1 MSDISH
7 AARQQATVFFKL
19 GLKASNAGIHATLN
33 RPPKGKGWVQC
44 AHSPAGLMCRPAK
57 VRESMEFFVKA
68 YETFP
73 DIVALNQIAIGH
85 ELLGEFDA
93 AREHFTRMRE
103 QAIAE
108 NNTVYAQAA
117 DMGLARLN
125 LASAGNSLT
134 TPGIAT
140 PRSGEDDPL

>member
-1 MSDISH
+1 MSDLIH
-7 AARQQATVFFKL
+7 DARQQATVLFRL

-33 RPPKGKGWVQC
+33 RPPKGRGWVPC
-44 AHSPAGLMCRPAK
+44 TNSPAGLMCRPAK
-57 VRESMEFFVKA
+57 VRESMEFFAKA

-93 AREHFTRMRE
+93 AREHFTCMRE

-108 NNTVYAQAA
+108 NNTAYAKAA
-117 DMGLARLN
+117 EMGLARLS
-125 LASAGNSLT
+125 LASAGNSPT
-134 TPGIAT
+134 TPGLAT
-140 PRSGEDDPL
+140 PRPGEDHPL

>member
-1 MSDISH
+1 MSDLSH
-7 AARQQATVFFKL
+7 DARQQATIFFKL

-44 AHSPAGLMCRPAK
+44 ANSPAGLMCRPAK
-57 VRESMEFFVKA
+57 VRKSMEFFAKA
-68 YETFP
+68 YEIFP

-93 AREHFTRMRE
+93 AREHFASMRE

-108 NNTVYAQAA
+108 NNTAYAKAA
-117 DMGLARLN
+117 EIGLARLN
-125 LASAGNSLT
+125 LVSAGNSLT
-134 TPGIAT
+134 TLGIAT
-140 PRSGEDDPL
+140 PRPDEDHPL